1 MEFNQEQTDA
11 YQKAAFLC
19 SKSEKCAND
28 ILHKLTGWGLDENDS
43 EVVLDRLVEEK
54 FVDDERYARSFV
66 RDKFRF
72 NKWGK
77 VKISFQLRAKWI
89 NPRIIDIALQEIDSE
104 TYWEVLVDLLR
115 EKNQGLKIANPY
127 ELKAK
132 LMRFAQSRGFEMDLI
147 YSAIDE
153 ILNE

>member
-1 MEFNQEQTDA
+1 MKLNQEQTDA
-11 YQKAAFLC
+11 YQKAASLC

-28 ILHKLTGWGLDENDS
+28 ILLKLTGWGLDENDA
-43 EVVLDRLVEEK
+43 EVVLERLVAEK

-77 VKISFQLRAKWI
+77 VKISYQLRAKWI
-89 NPRIIDIALQEIDSE
+89 NPGIIDIALQEIDSE
-104 TYWEVLVDLLR
+104 TYWKVLVDLLS
-115 EKNQGLKIANPY
+115 EKNQGLNVANPY